1 MDINTQVTLRFNIA
15 PYIDISKG
23 MLKEKYSQLTDD
35 DLLYIEGKE
44 EQLIGRLQKSLGKSR
59 NEVQQILKKLNES
72 VLTK

>member
-1 MDINTQVTLRFNIA
+1 MNINLRGNWNSI
-15 PYIDISKG
+15 KG